1 MGFRTILSFPSRG
14 GNDYSTPARKSLMAL
29 PENRSPKG
37 HNARSVAT
45 SPHKPHGLLTSS
57 PGAWDPA
64 SAVYSNNGFGPI
76 PPPRYRGRKQCGPSA
91 PVSCNL
97 SPHRRR
103 TTPTVL

>member
-1 MGFRTILSFPSRG
+1 
-14 GNDYSTPARKSLMAL
+14 MAL
-29 PENRSPKG
+29 PENISPKG
-37 HNARSVAT
+37 PNARSVGT

-64 SAVYSNNGFGPI
+64 SAVYSNKGFGPI

-91 PVSCNL
+91 PVSCNV